1 MPPEP
6 RDEPAPTG
14 FVHVEHGPCKA
25 YLLTPDEVDPERTYP
40 LVTVLHGAGRQDE
53 ALAKAYRDEP
63 QKRDAFFLIARSL
76 GPTWDLISRNDRP
89 DVEFLAWA
97 YDLIWRR
104 YPIDPY
110 RQALLGYSDGASYA
124 LSIGLSNPGVFRA
137 IMGWAA
143 GFCVL
148 DPNAPEEPKPS
159 VLLEYGTHDQVFSFE
174 KIALPMRAQLEQRG
188 YPLEFRVD
196 EGGKHWPPT
205 DFQQEALDWFFSE
218 PWQPR
223 T

>member
-1 MPPEP
+1 MSLLLGIEHVPPEP

-14 FVHVEHGPCKA
+14 FVHVENGPCKA

-124 LSIGLSNPGVFRA
+124 LSIGLSNPGV
-137 IMGWAA
+137 A
-143 GFCVL
+143 GQQCPFFL
-148 DPNAPEEPKPS
+148 
-159 VLLEYGTHDQVFSFE
+159 
-174 KIALPMRAQLEQRG
+174 
-188 YPLEFRVD
+188 RV
-196 EGGKHWPPT
+196 
-205 DFQQEALDWFFSE
+205 
-218 PWQPR
+218 
-223 T
+223 